1 MFEIEHR
8 FCAVPKKTEAQNQY
22 PRKNIGLPRNLLLS
36 TYFCRFSVA
45 ICGIIYVKKT
55 SNG

>member
-1 MFEIEHR
+1 VFEIEHR